1 MDRKNG
7 LQFIFEFVIFV
18 VFLETMFDLGI
29 LTGLG
34 FVASFAGAIYSGI
47 MLKKSFHIGF
57 IIGGTLLSY
66 VASMVFSNFLD
77 SAKGGEWLSAII
89 ILSLA
94 GYIWVKA
101 FFMKKGKV

>member
-1 MDRKNG
+1 MDRKNW
-7 LQFIFEFVIFV
+7 LQFIFECVIFI
-18 VFLETMFDLGI
+18 FLIKTMFSLSI

-34 FVASFAGAIYSGI
+34 FIASFVGVVYSGLI
-47 MLKKSFHIGF
+47 LKRSFHIGF

-66 VASMVFSNFLD
+66 IASLVVPLFIN

-89 ILSLA
+89 ILALA
-94 GYIWVKA
+94 GYIWLKA